1 MNNSEAVQN
10 IKKITAD
17 TVGST
22 WDKSVEVATPYWEK
36 TKEVTVPYV
45 EKTKENAAILSEN
58 MRPRVEAGWK
68 SVSEAAV
75 SAAEYTTVIVQK
87 VSGKSSSEAGAFQSN
102 GSNMTV

>member
-1 MNNSEAVQN
+1 M
-10 IKKITAD
+10 KKRTAD

-22 WDKSVEVATPYWEK
+22 WDKSIEVATPYWEK

-45 EKTKENAAILSEN
+45 EKTKENAAILTEN
-58 MRPRVEAGWK
+58 MRPHVEAGWK

-75 SAAEYTTVIVQK
+75 SAAEYTTGIVQK
-87 VSGKSSSEAGAFQSN
+87 VSFKSTSENGAFDSN